1 MASSKLQSLFNAM
14 FRNSGLKLLA
24 LLVGVMAFYAI
35 RREISFELTYVI
47 PVVVEVEKGI
57 AVLDQN
63 PRNVQIALRGSQDD
77 VRHLDQKQLKVVVR
91 PKDTM
96 LDGTTSVPLR
106 PRDVKGAGRFRVV
119 DISHAYVAVSFDRES
134 EKEMAVAEPQII
146 GSPVVGRAEL
156 EYQPRKVM
164 IRGSERGL
172 RDKHTVQTEHVNV
185 DGHDRSFATQVRV
198 IPPDKIWVSDVN
210 PPFINADVKI
220 VTEAATREWKEIPV
234 QAVLDTAQDTT
245 VTFDPARVTVALRGA
260 ARVLE
265 RITGD
270 SLLVFV
276 RCSDLDPA
284 ASYELPVN
292 VHLSGNPDVL
302 TSVEPPTVKVTLGP
316 VRMGRVHLDRP
327 LVPELSTNRPLT
339 RKHHGPKQE
348 DR

>member
-1 MASSKLQSLFNAM
+1 MLNALFK
-14 FRNSGLKLLA
+14 NSGLKLLA
-24 LLVGVMAFYAI
+24 LLVAVMAFYAI

-63 PRNVQIALRGSQDD
+63 PRNVQIVLRGSQDD
-77 VRHLDQKQLKVVVR
+77 VRHLNQKQLKVVVR
-91 PKDTM
+91 PKDTI
-96 LDGTTSVPLR
+96 LDGSTSVPLR

-119 DISHAYVAVSFDRES
+119 DISHAFVAVSFDREA
-134 EKEMAVAEPQII
+134 EKEMAVSAPQIV
-146 GSPVVGRAEL
+146 GAPVVGRVEL
-156 EYQPRKVM
+156 EYQPHRVR

-185 DGHDRSFATQVRV
+185 DGRDRSFFTQVRV
-198 IPPDKIWVSDVN
+198 IPPDKIWVSAVN
-210 PPFINADVKI
+210 PPFVNVDVKI
-220 VTEAATREWKEIPV
+220 VTEAATREWKGISV
-234 QAVLDTAQDTT
+234 QAVLGTAQDTA
-245 VTFDPARVTVALRGA
+245 VTFDPPRVAVALRGP

-292 VHLSGNPDVL
+292 VHLYGNPDVL
-302 TSVEPPTVKVTLGP
+302 ASVDPPTVKVTLAP
-316 VRMGRVHLDRP
+316 VRMGGVHLDRP
-327 LVPELSTNRPLT
+327 LVPALSTNRPLT
-339 RKHHGPKQE
+339 RKYYGPKQE